1 MAHIFNIV
9 DDTVVINKLAL
20 NYTSGSVVHTGS
32 MLISGG
38 AQLNGGLSVAGK
50 IVADTIQVNN
60 IVTPNGALDSIG
72 EWHYDTE
79 VELNGKGFTWAWAD
93 NASKLIFRTGNRLW
107 TNTNLDLVAGSTY
120 RIDDVPV
127 LTANSLGP
135 NILNSKLTS
144 VGTLGV
150 LTVSGDV
157 TLSDFAFF
165 SSTYNRFGI
174 GTEEPNAAISVM
186 ENNVE
191 LVIGSPAAGVG
202 TMGTY
207 TSHDLS
213 IVSDNIPR
221 ITAKANGE
229 VWIGDAVSKTGV
241 LRVYGTLYA
250 DSVQTDNRV
259 NRTHPLEFI
268 STVDTTVYGLG
279 LVWSGTGSTKQ
290 LTLMTGTDSDRLW
303 STENIDLS
311 DAKAYYINGTSVL
324 SQTALGDGI
333 VSSSLTSVGTLTDLT
348 VAGPAVFADTVTM
361 ETVVANTVTFGNITL
376 NTTGINTAGTVT
388 IAANDAKVVYSD
400 DTQIS
405 IGDSSRTDKAVKVFG
420 SLSVGITNPDP
431 SLKFSVNG
439 DVNIGGK
446 RFTTGTDAPLSGT
459 YQIGDIC
466 WNNRPQSGSYI
477 GWVCIV
483 AGDPGQWLPFGGI
496 NSQ

>member
-279 LVWSGTGSTKQ
+279 LVWSGTGDTKQ
-290 LTLMTGTDSDRLW
+290 FTLMTGTDGDRLW

-311 DAKAYYINGTSVL
+311 EGKAFHVNGNRVL
-324 SQTALGDGI
+324 SQTTLGNTVTD
-333 VSSSLTSVGTLTDLT
+333 SSLTSVGTLTSIT
-348 VAGPAVFADTVTM
+348 VAGPAVFENTVTM
-361 ETVVANTVTFGNITL
+361 ESITANSVTFGNITL
-376 NTTGINTAGTVT
+376 NTNGINTNGTVT
-388 IAANDAKVVYSD
+388 ISANDAKVVYSD

-420 SLSVGITNPDP
+420 ALSVGIANPDP

-446 RFTTGTDAPLSGT
+446 RFTTGATAPATGSF
-459 YQIGDIC
+459 QVGDIC
-466 WNNRPQSGSYI
+466 WNNRPQASSYI
-477 GWVCIV
+477 GWVCVV
-483 AGDPGQWLPFGGI
+483 AGDPGQWMPFGAI